1 MNTLFPSFR
10 SRQSRVFQIDW
21 QAVGAALMFG
31 FLFALL
37 GYAYSTP
44 FTNPNPYIFA
54 ACAGFFAIQISFS
67 ILTGWIETRLAN
79 RYQAFLTTL
88 DFHELKRLAEGLETD
103 EESRE
108 FMIAELT
115 RRQPGWSYA

>member
-21 QAVGAALMFG
+21 QAVGAALTFG

-44 FTNPNPYIFA
+44 LTNPNPYILA
-54 ACAGFFAIQISFS
+54 ACAGSLGIHLSFS
-67 ILTGWIETRLAN
+67 LLAGWIETRLAN
-79 RYQAFLTTL
+79 RYQAFLTAL
-88 DFHELKRLAEGLETD
+88 DFNELKRLAGGLETD